1 MTATITTFAWR
12 AVKVLAPV
20 AVLAWVASS
29 VEPGQWRALDVG
41 PSGWRWM
48 AVALAIEG
56 TGLSLTF
63 VRWYLLMRTV
73 GLSYTLTDAFRLGSL
88 GFVVSS
94 LTIGA
99 VGGDVAKSALVARE
113 QPERRAEAVTTVL
126 FDRALGMYSL
136 MLVASAG
143 LLFGGLPAA
152 LPGVDGIRILAAA
165 VTLAGGLALFT
176 LFVPAVHRRLHDRAR
191 AGGSGASFLGRVVE
205 AVRLFAEHPGT
216 VAIAIALGAGAFLL
230 TALAVF
236 VLGRAFF
243 PEVPSPSDHLVIVP
257 LAMVAGA
264 LPIAPAGLGTFE
276 FAMDR
281 LYALA
286 GTGGAGEASGVLI
299 ALGFRAVTIGLA
311 IVGLALYWRWR
322 ARGRAILAE
331 ARRRTAS

>member
-1 MTATITTFAWR
+1 MTSTLRTFAWR

-20 AVLAWVASS
+20 AILAWVVSG
-29 VEPGQWRALDVG
+29 VDPEQWRALDVG

-56 TGLSLTF
+56 VGLSLTF
-63 VRWYLLMRTV
+63 VRWHLLMRTV

-99 VGGDVAKSALVARE
+99 VGGDVVKSAFVARE
-113 QPERRAEAVTTVL
+113 QPERRAEAVITVL
-126 FDRALGMYSL
+126 FDRVLGIYAL

-152 LPGVDGIRILAAA
+152 LPGVDAVRTLAVA
-165 VTLAGGLALFT
+165 VTVAGGLALFA
-176 LFVPAVHRRLHDRAR
+176 LFVPGVHRRLHDRTGS
-191 AGGSGASFLGRVVE
+191 GGSGASWLGRVVG

-216 VAIAIALGAGAFLL
+216 VAIAIALGAAAFLL

-243 PEVPSPSDHLVIVP
+243 SDVPSPADHLVIVP

-299 ALGFRAVTIGLA
+299 ALGFRAVT
-311 IVGLALYWRWR
+311 VGLAFIGIALYFLWR
-322 ARGRAILAE
+322 ARGRAILAD
-331 ARRRTAS
+331 ARQRAAS